1 MTIEL
6 VDDFGPE
13 ASLRRQMDL
22 KKRELSGEVIKV
34 EMSSQE
40 LAAVNERIKQ
50 LGMLL
55 QGQIRAKYK
64 IEVVFGKNRTSRGAA
79 FAGATSLWLSGTKF
93 HGGGDEK
100 LYECPNPECGALIF
114 PHQITQQTVESG
126 EFCSISLCGHC
137 GRRWKSEETIG
148 ERFFKLTEQDW
159 AFAILRQIQKLELNA
174 DIYLKY
180 SPTDIRYQ
188 AMMEMARQRG
198 GEEIAKARKNRG
210 LHIYPLKNIIKD
222 TKHGADLYKRIRTFI
237 NA

>member
-1 MTIEL
+1 MSIEQ

-13 ASLRRQMDL
+13 GSLRRQMEL
-22 KKRELSGEVIKV
+22 KKRELDGEVVRV
-34 EMSSQE
+34 EMSAQE
-40 LAAVNERIKQ
+40 LASVNERIKQ
-50 LGMLL
+50 LGLL
-55 QGQIRAKYK
+55 LSGQIRAKYK
-64 IEVVFGKNRTSRGAA
+64 IEVVFGKNRTSRGQP

-100 LYECPNPECGALIF
+100 IYECPKPDCGALIF
-114 PHQITQQTVESG
+114 PHQITQRSLPGGVFGSV
-126 EFCSISLCGHC
+126 SLCGTC
-137 GRRWKSEETIG
+137 GQTWKSEETIG

-159 AFAILRQIQKLELNA
+159 AFALLRQLQKLELNA
-174 DIYLKY
+174 DIYLKF

-188 AMMEMARQRG
+188 AMMEMARNRG